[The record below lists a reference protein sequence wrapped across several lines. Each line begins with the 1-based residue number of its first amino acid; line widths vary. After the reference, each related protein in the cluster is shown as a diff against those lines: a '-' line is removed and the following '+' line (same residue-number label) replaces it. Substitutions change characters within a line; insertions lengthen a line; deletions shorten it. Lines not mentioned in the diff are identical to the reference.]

1 MIITKVQNNRSPLI
15 NFRNNHMCT
24 MVTIMLQMNIKS
36 MFEKA
41 NPEMQTTYAMMET
54 QGLQFLFLE
63 KVP

>member
-1 MIITKVQNNRSPLI
+1 
-15 NFRNNHMCT
+15 MCT
-24 MVTIMLQMNIKS
+24 MVTIMLKMNIKS

-41 NPEMQTTYAMMET
+41 NPEMQTMYAMMET

>member
-1 MIITKVQNNRSPLI
+1 MIITKVQNNRNPLI

-24 MVTIMLQMNIKS
+24 MVTIMLKMNIKS

-41 NPEMQTTYAMMET
+41 NPEMQTMYAMMET

>member
-41 NPEMQTTYAMMET
+41 NPEMRTTYAMMET
-54 QGLQFLFLE
+54 RGLQFLFLE